1 MLLCYNK
8 SNRRVE
14 HGNDACREHPD
25 VPQKKALLSLNTAK
39 SVAMESRNKY
49 PLGDIYF
56 EVPLMG
62 NFLIIGKTKA
72 TNFLRLIAFGFI
84 II

>member
-1 MLLCYNK
+1 MSKGEGAVIGYSTAYYRIK
-8 SNRRVE
+8 T
-14 HGNDACREHPD
+14 
-25 VPQKKALLSLNTAK
+25 LLSLNTAK

-62 NFLIIGKTKA
+62 NFLIMGKTKA